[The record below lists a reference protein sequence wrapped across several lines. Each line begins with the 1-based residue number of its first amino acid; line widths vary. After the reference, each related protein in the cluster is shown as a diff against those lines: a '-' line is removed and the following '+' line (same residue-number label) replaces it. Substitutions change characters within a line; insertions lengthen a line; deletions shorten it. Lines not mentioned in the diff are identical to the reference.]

1 MAGLLIKDLKNI
13 SNQFVYY
20 LAAFLGLII
29 FSVLTENV
37 YILGG
42 IVFLSVSLPLSA
54 LTADEKVNFDAFA
67 LAAGISRKKLVLYRY
82 MVAYCVGTPLLG
94 CGYAV
99 AALAGYLDFRAIA
112 ALAAYGGMSFFV
124 INAMFPIVLKK
135 GPEHAQMAYLIMF
148 AGVVLMSVFFA
159 VAIELLGE
167 IAVWVIAFLPFFLGC
182 FSFIPSVIC
191 ALNVY
196 KNKDF

>member
-82 MVAYCVGTPLLG
+82 MVAYCVGIPLLG

-99 AALAGYLDFRAIA
+99 AALAGYLDFRAVA

-124 INAMFPIVLKK
+124 INVMFPIVLKK

-148 AGVVLMSVFFA
+148 AGVVLMSVFLQSPLNCWGRSPSGP
-159 VAIELLGE
+159 LL
-167 IAVWVIAFLPFFLGC
+167 FYRFFWDVFPLYRQ
-182 FSFIPSVIC
+182 
-191 ALNVY
+191 L
-196 KNKDF
+196 